1 MSLFRMDPVFMILY
15 VCVREKE
22 TDRWTDR
29 WADREKCNILYIH
42 VPVFSPGMA
51 LPHSDLL
58 QCMELFTV
66 TTGGVQ
72 PWHLMGER
80 TRIPLNT
87 LRCTDQ
93 SPAKNGL
100 TPNGRSLEVKNVR
113 LLLLLLFYF
122 WSYLGYC
129 SLNKLATVLET
140 KVGGISCLS
149 EAPVP
154 SPGLIYKDEYRAWRG
169 ESLKLT
175 AEKELNFV
183 LGSPAQLSVCVVWM
197 HRWVIHCE
205 WEMYEIK

>member
-1 MSLFRMDPVFMILY
+1 MILY

-51 LPHSDLL
+51 LPHSDLW
-58 QCMELFTV
+58 QCMELFIV
-66 TTGGVQ
+66 TTGGGQ

-93 SPAKNGL
+93 SPTKNGL
-100 TPNGRSLEVKNVR
+100 TPNGRSLEVKNIR

-122 WSYLGYC
+122 
-129 SLNKLATVLET
+129 
-140 KVGGISCLS
+140 
-149 EAPVP
+149 
-154 SPGLIYKDEYRAWRG
+154 
-169 ESLKLT
+169 
-175 AEKELNFV
+175 
-183 LGSPAQLSVCVVWM
+183 
-197 HRWVIHCE
+197 
-205 WEMYEIK
+205 